1 MQARMGFTSCSM
13 KKDQGHEL
21 QLQSRI
27 EEQQVEV
34 EQVEQRFEQAQQQ
47 VQGSFFEDW
56 TLKMNIFFCKNKVD

>member
-1 MQARMGFTSCSM
+1 MGFTSGSM

-27 EEQQVEV
+27 EELQVEL

-56 TLKMNIFFCKNKVD
+56 TLKMNMFFVKIK